1 LVCEKCISNLTN
13 WSKIRYV
20 DMSLGV
26 ERNINWEALDYLG
39 IYYIQLNY
47 VNLHALDNS
56 KE

>member
-1 LVCEKCISNLTN
+1 
-13 WSKIRYV
+13 
-20 DMSLGV
+20 MSLGV

-39 IYYIQLNY
+39 IYYLQSNY